1 MKEKGVEAAICDQC
15 QYGSEDLQGSPIKKP
30 TKFLT
35 NAPELAKE
43 LKARCSGRSGE
54 CSRPE
59 RGQHAQCR
67 GKTARMAAVYHFKLC
82 RAILVGFRNQLRCD
96 GAYKDGFVGMLE
108 AGQEQETLP
117 GNCCGSVGLV
127 DSVYELRGDSG
138 EVMKVQIEH
147 EPVFRD
153 DLTGQLLDPALVKL
167 ARAKELEYFDA
178 KCVWEKRALGEARRV
193 TGKPPVTVRWVD
205 VNKGDNQNPNI
216 RSRLVACLLYTSPSP
231 RDSR

>member
-1 MKEKGVEAAICDQC
+1 MQEKGVEAAICDQC

-54 CSRPE
+54 CSRPGG
-59 RGQHAQCR
+59 GQHAQCR

-96 GAYKDGFVGMLE
+96 GTYKDGFVGMLE

-117 GNCCGSVGLV
+117 GNCGFVGLC
-127 DSVYELRGDSG
+127 DSVYRLRGDSG

-147 EPVFRD
+147 EQVAVFRD

-167 ARAKELEYFDA
+167 ARAKE
-178 KCVWEKRALGEARRV
+178 
-193 TGKPPVTVRWVD
+193 
-205 VNKGDNQNPNI
+205 
-216 RSRLVACLLYTSPSP
+216 
-231 RDSR
+231 